1 MPAIILLATQL
12 IPLLVAAGMDLAP
25 TIEAL
30 VNAND
35 NNIEETKAFLHK
47 QRADA
52 LAVINDRSR
61 DVR

>member
-30 VNAND
+30 INAND
-35 NNIEETKAFLHK
+35 GNIEETKALLHR
-47 QRADA
+47 QRAEA